1 MIRPKIILFLCL
13 LVSGLAA
20 QPQSST
26 GVLARAELDRSKATI
41 GDKIWLKLL
50 ISAPPGTQVEGLDFK
65 VAMPDFAADN
75 LNVRPRAT
83 ITESPELLLEQRV
96 NIQLFDTGYIFIPE
110 LAVPY
115 LLSNGTQDTAFTE
128 SLLLTITG
136 VPISEDDE
144 LMPIKPIIKEPLNW
158 LDFWPAYL
166 AAFALLSAYLV
177 YTWYRRKERN
187 RVEPPPPPPKPAHV
201 IAFER
206 LDELET
212 EKLWQDGQ
220 INPYYTRLSYV
231 LRAYLEDRFKM
242 PALESTTRQ
251 IDNALTEKGN
261 LSDDQRTELGQL
273 LQLSDLVKFARAEPD
288 ENLHQ
293 RGLDRVR
300 TFVENTVPSEQE
312 EIIVVPAVGPIVA
325 TEDAQT
331 EEE

>member
-1 MIRPKIILFLCL
+1 MIRPQIILFLCL
-13 LVSGLAA
+13 LLSGLFA

-26 GVLARAELDRSKATI
+26 GVLARAEVDRTKATI
-41 GDKIWLKLL
+41 GDKVWLKLL
-50 ISAPPGTQVEGLDFK
+50 ISAPPGTQVEALDFK

-75 LNVRPRAT
+75 LDVRPRAIVAET
-83 ITESPELLLEQRV
+83 PELLLEQRV

-115 LLSNGTQDTAFTE
+115 QLANGTLDTAFTE
-128 SLLLTITG
+128 SLLLTIAG

-166 AAFALLSAYLV
+166 AVVVFLLAYLV
-177 YTWYRRKERN
+177 YFWYRRKERN

-201 IAFER
+201 LALER
-206 LDELET
+206 LDELES
-212 EKLWQDGQ
+212 EQLWQSGQ

-231 LRAYLEDRFKM
+231 LRAYLEDRFNV

-251 IDNALTEKGN
+251 IDTALVDKGN
-261 LSDDQRTELGQL
+261 LANDQRAELSQL

-300 TFVENTVPSEQE
+300 TFVTNTVPIQPDVEPQA
-312 EIIVVPAVGPIVA
+312 P
-325 TEDAQT
+325 QT